1 MQMLDKKIE
10 DYCIAKSNLPSADC
24 DRIEAYTKANVHGSG
39 MLIGKMEA
47 SFIGFLLRSIE
58 ARRVLELGTYTGY
71 SALCLVDGLV
81 DGGKLITIDINE
93 EISWLPKKYFELSG
107 KNHQIDYLIG
117 NALEIIPTLSTLFDL
132 VFIDADKV
140 NYANYYD
147 IIIDKM
153 PIGGYILADN
163 VLWSGHVIDSKKQ
176 DEDTVALRLFNDKV
190 HQDER
195 VENVM
200 LPIRDGIMVMRKVS

>member
-1 MQMLDKKIE
+1 LMPRMVSGHLQGQTLRMLSQMIRPTT
-10 DYCIAKSNLPSADC
+10 I
-24 DRIEAYTKANVHGSG
+24 
-39 MLIGKMEA
+39 
-47 SFIGFLLRSIE
+47 
-58 ARRVLELGTYTGY
+58 LEIGTYTGY